1 MTLTDRI
8 ASALRDCTVADDV
21 ERLLPEAR
29 QAAAAADAEIAAA
42 RADSMSPLATAAVVA
57 KARQTVADA
66 SFAKDRLTV
75 AITALVERVEHLR
88 ERDRQNAA
96 TAEREAALAE
106 RDELAEVIADE
117 LPDLIRRYTAIVR
130 DIEASDAR
138 LNAIGLI
145 HESAEVKARGYSSN
159 GQWQNNA
166 GQVVRLRDVKLPL
179 FDRYGLA
186 FSNDFG
192 KARFVYPALDGEGV

>member
-1 MTLTDRI
+1 MTLADRI
-8 ASALRDCTVADDV
+8 ASALRDCEVADDV

-42 RADSMSPLATAAVVA
+42 RANSMSPLATAAVVA

-75 AITALVERVEHLR
+75 AITALLERVEHLR
-88 ERDRQNAA
+88 ERDRQDAA

-117 LPDLIRRYTAIVR
+117 LPELIRRYAAMVR
-130 DIEASDAR
+130 DIESSDAR

-166 GQVVRLRDVKLPL
+166 GQVVRLRDVRLPL

-192 KARFVYPALDGEGV
+192 KARLVYPALDGEGV

>member
-8 ASALRDCTVADDV
+8 AAALRNGTVADDV

-29 QAAAAADAEIAAA
+29 QAEVIADAEIAAA

-66 SFAKDRLTV
+66 TFNKERLEV

-88 ERDRQNAA
+88 ERDLQDAA
-96 TAEREAALAE
+96 AAEREAALKE

-117 LPDLIRRYTAIVR
+117 MPDLIRRYAAMVR

-145 HESAEVKARGYSSN
+145 HESAESKARGYSSH

-166 GQVVRLRDVKLPL
+166 GQVVRLRDVRLPL

-192 KARFVYPALDGEGV
+192 KARFVYPALDGEEV

>member
-1 MTLTDRI
+1 MNLTDRI
-8 ASALRDCTVADDV
+8 AAALRDATAADEV

-29 QAAAAADAEIAAA
+29 QAATAADDEIAAA

-66 SFAKDRLTV
+66 SFDRERLAV
-75 AITALVERVEHLR
+75 AITALVERVTHLR
-88 ERDRQNAA
+88 ECERQDAAA
-96 TAEREAALAE
+96 TERAAALLE
-106 RDELAEVIADE
+106 RDELAEVIAAE
-117 LPDLIRRYTAIVR
+117 APDLIRRFAALVR

-192 KARFVYPALDGEGV
+192 SARFVYPALEAGV